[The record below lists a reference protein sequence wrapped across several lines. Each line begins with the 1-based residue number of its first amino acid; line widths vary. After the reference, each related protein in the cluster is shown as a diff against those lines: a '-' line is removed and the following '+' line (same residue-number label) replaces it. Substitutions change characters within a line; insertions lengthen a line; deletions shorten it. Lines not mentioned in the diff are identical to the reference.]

1 MKINLSIFKDE
12 DAKDAVTYQ
21 SWRWDLTVYQ
31 HAGCKDH
38 HPLTLCNKIL
48 PRQSWRVS
56 VEFWYGYNL
65 G

>member
-1 MKINLSIFKDE
+1 MKINLSLFKDE

-31 HAGCKDH
+31 HAGCRD
-38 HPLTLCNKIL
+38 CNKHAIRSL
-48 PRQSWRVS
+48 QGYPGELVQ
-56 VEFWYGYNL
+56 EFWYGYSL